1 MVHRCYDPGRT
12 SYTRFR
18 RDRNFAG
25 DWPVKAN
32 SECFAYDPIECFQF
46 LVSFFRDAVRAV
58 EFRYAFSF
66 FRSRFRSG
74 FYFHFYA
81 PSVGVTSLR
90 LIRWDRCFSSRENS
104 RDLAGV
110 LTQLPWPTYVYLVLR
125 KCSEAFAGERR
136 GIDRSCKSRPCAR
149 AGRKRR
155 NDFHA
160 SFSSDVAFCYANSP
174 RLHPEHTAIHSQ
186 RAFLLHPRSSVFSA
200 AALRAKTLP
209 NRFCGMQTR
218 NYGAWNIH
226 ADGGRSLWIR
236 EKGIA
241 RRNGY
246 RLRLRYT
253 ARLFTFRRY
262 RWNIASIQLR
272 PRVPAVSNWLYDAVI
287 F

>member
-186 RAFLLHPRSSVFSA
+186 RAFLLHPRSIFCFLRSRSPSKDSPESLLRNANAQLWRVKYSCGRWPEFVNQGKGHRSTERLSA
-200 AALRAKTLP
+200 ASSLHSAAFYVSPLP
-209 NRFCGMQTR
+209 VKHRLDSV
-218 NYGAWNIH
+218 AS
-226 ADGGRSLWIR
+226 AS
-236 EKGIA
+236 A
-241 RRNGY
+241 RR
-246 RLRLRYT
+246 
-253 ARLFTFRRY
+253 F
-262 RWNIASIQLR
+262 
-272 PRVPAVSNWLYDAVI
+272 
-287 F
+287 